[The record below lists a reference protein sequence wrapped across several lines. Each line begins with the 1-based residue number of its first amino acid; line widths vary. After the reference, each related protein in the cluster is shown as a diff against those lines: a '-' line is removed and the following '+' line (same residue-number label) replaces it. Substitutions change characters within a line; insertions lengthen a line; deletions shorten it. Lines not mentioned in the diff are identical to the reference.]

1 VRWRAVTNLQ
11 LTEHLLGAIRSLPA
25 DDRQWLLSQLERDTE
40 DRLLI
45 RDLDQLAMTGG
56 SFADLATEPDLYS
69 FNHGE
74 PVRPL

>member
-1 VRWRAVTNLQ
+1 MTNLQ

-40 DRLLI
+40 KRLLT
-45 RDLDQLAMTGG
+45 RDLDRLAMTGG
-56 SFADLATEPDLYS
+56 SCADLATEPDLYS
-69 FNHGE
+69 FNDGE

>member
-1 VRWRAVTNLQ
+1 VRWRAVTNPQ

-25 DDRQWLLSQLERDTE
+25 DDRVWLLSQLEHDTE
-40 DRLLI
+40 ERLVA
-45 RDLDQLAMTGG
+45 RDLDRPAMAGG

-69 FNHGE
+69 FNEGE